1 MARVG
6 NRQRRCVACGVTGV
20 FRGKSGLAGSVALR
34 AALRPAACFFRCPLP
49 NDASPAPCVPDGW
62 SLQEIAIEI
71 SFLDGK
77 SIPLKVGMSDS
88 LGTMED
94 AEAWQ
99 AALQQLAHEMHPV
112 EG

>member
-1 MARVG
+1 MCAG
-6 NRQRRCVACGVTGV
+6 WLVA
-20 FRGKSGLAGSVALR
+20 
-34 AALRPAACFFRCPLP
+34 
-49 NDASPAPCVPDGW
+49 APCTHTVTLLP
-62 SLQEIAIEI
+62 LQEIAIEI

>member
-1 MARVG
+1 MCAWLLHPPR
-6 NRQRRCVACGVTGV
+6 T
-20 FRGKSGLAGSVALR
+20 
-34 AALRPAACFFRCPLP
+34 AALLP
-49 NDASPAPCVPDGW
+49 
-62 SLQEIAIEI
+62 QEIAIEI

>member
-1 MARVG
+1 M
-6 NRQRRCVACGVTGV
+6 QIT
-20 FRGKSGLAGSVALR
+20 LR
-34 AALRPAACFFRCPLP
+34 ADPPACFVRCSLP
-49 NDASPAPCVPDGW
+49 NDAVPSPALWAW
-62 SLQEIAIEI
+62 SLHPPRTAALLPQEIAIEI
-71 SFLDGK
+71 SFMDGK

-99 AALQQLAHEMHPV
+99 AALQQLAHEMRPV